1 MPPNQTLSEPVVK
14 EVMLDAST
22 SEVWSALTDKDKLK
36 QWCFD
41 MNEFKP
47 EVGFDFHFY
56 GEKDGQKF
64 LHLCKVI
71 EAEPEKKMK
80 WLWSYEGVP
89 GDTYVSFELSPQTGQ
104 TKLRLTHQG
113 LEQLPQDE
121 NYAKENFV
129 AGWNMILGELL
140 PKFLSEN
147 K

>member
-1 MPPNQTLSEPVVK
+1 MTQNQTLPQPLIK
-14 EVMLDAST
+14 EVLLDASA
-22 SEVWSALTDKDKLK
+22 SEVWSALTDKNKLK

-47 EVGFDFHFY
+47 EVGFEFRFY

-64 LHLCKVI
+64 LHLCKVV
-71 EAEPEKKMK
+71 EVEPVKKMT

-89 GDTYVSFELSPQTGQ
+89 GDTYVSFELFPQNDQ
-104 TKLRLTHQG
+104 TRLRLTHQG
-113 LEQLPQDE
+113 LEKLPQDE
-121 NYAKENFV
+121 NYAKENFI